1 MKKLTRKLFMSIIA
15 VAFAFV
21 ALGTSTYA
29 WFSMNQTVEVT
40 GMQISA
46 KSDSTFLIIGDKND
60 LAAIQQDNLI
70 TIPMT
75 VANNLKVYPSAH
87 ETLNDA
93 TDAAVVG
100 NWYYEN
106 AATPDSSTAVANQ
119 ATKTALTS
127 ENFAKYVIKKTV
139 YVTLAKGSNQATNLK
154 VNNFALTQRT
164 DEGLNGTSKTH
175 SPVKVVI
182 ATAENAIELDSTN
195 TTSNEVLAATVTD
208 QALIAIDIYIY
219 YNGADAAVYTNNIA
233 NLAGATITLSF
244 GVTTVAQGN

>member
-15 VAFAFV
+15 VAFAFI

-46 KSDSTFLIIGDKND
+46 KSDSTFLIIGGTNV
-60 LAAIQQDNLI
+60 LADVQEANAVSV
-70 TIPMT
+70 PMN
-75 VANNLKVYPSAH
+75 VANDVKIYPSAH
-87 ETLNDA
+87 ETLNNA
-93 TDAAVVG
+93 ADAATVG
-100 NWYYEN
+100 NWYFET
-106 AATPDSSTAVANQ
+106 ASAPDASTAKEG
-119 ATKTALTS
+119 TKTALIST
-127 ENFAKYVIKKTV
+127 NFEKYVIKKTV

-164 DEGLNGTSKTH
+164 DENLSGTSKTH

-182 ATAENAIELDSTN
+182 ASPSAAIELDSTN
-195 TTSNEVLAATVTD
+195 TTSDTVLAATVTD
-208 QALIAIDIYIY
+208 QALIALDIYIY
-219 YNGADAAVYTNNIA
+219 YYGADTNVFTNNIA

-244 GVTTVAQGN
+244 GVDIVAQGN

>member
-1 MKKLTRKLFMSIIA
+1 MKKFTTKLLMSIIA
-15 VAFAFV
+15 VAFAFI

-29 WFSMNQTVEVT
+29 WFSMNQTVEVI

-46 KSDSTFLIIGDKND
+46 KSDSTFLIIGDVND
-60 LAAIQQDNLI
+60 LNAVQTNNAV

-75 VANNLKVYPSAH
+75 VETNLKVYPSAH
-87 ETLNDA
+87 DELTNA
-93 TDAAVVG
+93 ADAANVG
-100 NWYYEN
+100 NWYFET
-106 AATPDSSTAVANQ
+106 AATPDASTAKDG
-119 ATKTALTS
+119 TKNALTA

-164 DEGLNGTSKTH
+164 DENLSGTSKTH

-182 ATAENAIELDSTN
+182 ASSSKAIEFDSTN

-208 QALIAIDIYIY
+208 QALIALDIYIY
-219 YNGADAAVYTNNIA
+219 YNGADTNVFTNNIA

-244 GVTTVAQGN
+244 GVETVAQGN